1 MGRLSDADANNMLD
15 SRFGSVAVA
24 IPATYYVGLST
35 TLPTN
40 TGTNVTEPS
49 GGLYARVAV
58 TNNATNF
65 PAAAARSKSN
75 GTVITFPTASAS
87 WGTVTHFVLY
97 DASTGGVF
105 RAWGALAAAQA
116 IASGGTPTSP
126 SARWSSTP
134 RGREPV
140 PP

>member
-15 SRFGSVAVA
+15 SRFGLVAVA
-24 IPATYYVGLST
+24 APATYYVGLST

-49 GGLYARVAV
+49 GGSYARVAV

-87 WGTVTHFVLY
+87 WGTVSHFVLY
-97 DASTGGVF
+97 DAATAGTF

-116 IASGGTPTSP
+116 IASGGTPDFP
-126 SARWSSTP
+126 IGALVIDAP
-134 RGREPV
+134 GA
-140 PP
+140 